1 MDHLL
6 VFGSHIISASRSDH
20 VIHVWNGYKSELF
33 STVELEEY
41 LQVSAIMHPDTYLNK
56 ILVGT
61 IQGELQLWNLKS
73 NKRVHRFEGWGS
85 AVTCIAQSTVVDIVA
100 IGLEDGRIIIH
111 DLKVDKTLLEFSQA
125 EGSVTTLSFRS
136 DAGYSQLVSGSK
148 AGTLAVWDLETR
160 QLVSL
165 IRHCH
170 EGPVTKAYFFP
181 GEPLLLTSG
190 TDNALHIWIFDQ
202 TDGGARLLKSRS
214 GHSQP
219 PVKIRFCGT
228 SSNILSGGQDHTFR
242 FFSTIRDQRTRELS
256 QGNHQSQ
263 RNNKSYIGEPTA
275 KFSPMVDFAY
285 NIAKQREW
293 DNVLSCHRGS
303 NVAIT
308 WNRQN
313 FIVGKHRLQS
323 HAPSQSNITSV
334 AISACGNYGLLGA
347 QSGHI
352 DKYNIQSG
360 IHRGAF
366 PDPKLVGKRE
376 TIATRHTA
384 AVTGLAV
391 DAVNCY
397 AMSGS
402 LDGFVKF
409 WNFNDGAL
417 YKQVDL
423 GCPITQMS
431 LAKESSLLAAITDDF
446 VIHVFDI
453 DTQVCVRR
461 LHGHTANITDLCF
474 SSDGRW
480 IVSASGDATVRVW
493 DLPTGHC
500 VDWVIMP
507 SPVISVTM
515 SPRGDFL
522 ATSHVDSR
530 GIFLW
535 ANQNYFSNLFLQP
548 VTAPHPVQTAMPI
561 IEGITDGDAI
571 IEDEADDAA
580 NGLAEADVKE
590 HMEVDEKDELET
602 AKRLAEEEA
611 AREREEEDNDLGL
624 FNELITLSRAP
635 KSKWKTLVNLDLVNE
650 RNKPTRAA
658 ETPKAAP
665 FFLPTLPGVRSKFIA
680 APEDEIELPDTK
692 RIDLSQLKPTTPF
705 IAALQR
711 AVLGKNSKS
720 KKIPAA
726 PTTTLSVAGSS
737 PSPFLEVAKMLKDMS
752 PSAIDFE
759 MSSLSVENDWAEFVL
774 ALRFILDQLQR
785 NINYEMAQALLN
797 VMIKHQGEAIA
808 IAMES
813 DEQIRNLFE
822 QIEVAQKAGW
832 ERLQGL
838 FHSNLC
844 LLGYFSNLQQ

>member
-6 VFGSHIISASRSDH
+6 VFGDHLISASRSDH
-20 VIHVWNGYKSELF
+20 VLHVWNAYKSELF

-56 ILVGT
+56 ILIGT

-73 NKRVHRFEGWGS
+73 NKRVYRYKGWGS
-85 AVTCIAQSTVVDIVA
+85 PVTCIAQSTVVDLVA
-100 IGLEDGRIIIH
+100 IGLDDGRIMVH
-111 DLKVDKTLLEFSQA
+111 DLKADKTLFEFSQA

-136 DAGYSQLVSGSK
+136 DAGYPQLVSGSK
-148 AGTLAVWDLETR
+148 AGTLAVWNLENR

-165 IRHCH
+165 MRHCH
-170 EGPVTKAYFFP
+170 EGPVTRAYFFP

-190 TDNALHIWIFDQ
+190 TDNALHIWVFDQ
-202 TDGGARLLKSRS
+202 SDGTARLLKSRT

-242 FFSTIRDQRTRELS
+242 FFSTVRDQRTRELS
-256 QGNHQSQ
+256 QGHHQSL
-263 RNNKSYIGEPTA
+263 RNNKNYEGETPS
-275 KFSPMVDFAY
+275 KFTPMVDFAY
-285 NIAKQREW
+285 NIAKQRDW

-303 NVAIT
+303 NIAVT

-323 HAPSQSNITSV
+323 HAPSQSNITAV
-334 AISACGNYGLLGA
+334 AISACGNYGLVGA

-352 DKYNIQSG
+352 DKFNIQSG

-376 TIATRHTA
+376 AASTRHTA
-384 AVTGLAV
+384 AVTGIAV

-397 AMSGS
+397 TMSGS
-402 LDGFVKF
+402 LDGTVKF
-409 WNFNDGAL
+409 WSFGDGAL
-417 YKQVDL
+417 IKQIDL
-423 GCPITQMS
+423 GTPITSMTI
-431 LAKESSLLAAITDDF
+431 AKESSLLAVVTDDF

-461 LHGHTANITDLCF
+461 LNGHTANITDLCF

-493 DLPTGHC
+493 DLPTGNC

-507 SPVISVTM
+507 SPVVSLTM

-548 VTAPHPVQTAMPI
+548 VTTPHPVLTAMPI

-571 IEDEADDAA
+571 AEDDDDIAT
-580 NGLAEADVKE
+580 NDLAEGDVKE
-590 HMEVDEKDELET
+590 GMDVDENAEIAD
-602 AKRLAEEEA
+602 AKRRAEEEA
-611 AREREEEDNDLGL
+611 QREREDEENDLGL

-635 KSKWKTLVNLDLVNE
+635 KSKWKTLVNLELVNE
-650 RNKPTRAA
+650 RNKPERAA

-680 APEDEIELPDTK
+680 APEDEIDLPDIK
-692 RIDLSQLKPTTPF
+692 RFDMSQLKPTTPF
-705 IAALQR
+705 IAALQC
-711 AVLGKNSKS
+711 AVLGKNAKS
-720 KKIPAA
+720 KKGSAA
-726 PTTTLSVAGSS
+726 PTTTLTVSGSS
-737 PSPFLEVAKMLKDMS
+737 PSPFLEVAKMVRDMT

-759 MSSLSVENDWAEFVL
+759 MNSLSVENNWVEFVL
-774 ALRFILDQLQR
+774 VLRFILDQLQR

-797 VMIKHQGEAIA
+797 VMLKHQGDAIA

-813 DEQIRNLFE
+813 DEQIKALFE
-822 QIEVAQKAGW
+822 QIEIAQRAGW
-832 ERLQGL
+832 DRLQGL